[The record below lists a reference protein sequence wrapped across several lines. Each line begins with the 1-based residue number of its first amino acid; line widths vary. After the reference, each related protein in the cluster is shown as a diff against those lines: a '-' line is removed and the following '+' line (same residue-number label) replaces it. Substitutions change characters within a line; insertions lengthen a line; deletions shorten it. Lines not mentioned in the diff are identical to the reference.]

1 MNPVRNQ
8 NNTLSDSRNN
18 NNYSIPIRDR
28 KSPISNGVNKKRNA
42 PFWIKRKPFRW
53 AAVAAAFLILAA
65 IPLFC
70 RNEYHLEVLVSAGIF
85 AILVLGLNVMTGYCG
100 LLNLGQAAFFASG
113 AYTYALLNVKLGLSF
128 WVSLPACVI
137 SAGGLGLLFGSCV
150 LRLKGDYLAL
160 VTLGFG
166 EIIRITLNNMD
177 SLTGGPNGLTVSH
190 PAIGLS
196 HRSFDFGIKSLPY
209 YYLTL
214 LAVIVT
220 VIITSR
226 LSSSRFGRAW
236 IAIKED
242 EVAAACMG
250 INTGKLKLLAFCAG
264 SAIAGF
270 AGWLF
275 AGKQGFVSPD
285 SFDFITSIM
294 LVAMLVLGGIG
305 SITGS
310 IVGAVAL
317 TVLPEILRPLQQ
329 YRMFL
334 FGAVMMVM
342 MLFRPQGILGGARI
356 SEEFRPET
364 ERVRQ
369 EEDEVLAEDLRQ

>member
-1 MNPVRNQ
+1 M
-8 NNTLSDSRNN
+8 S
-18 NNYSIPIRDR
+18 
-28 KSPISNGVNKKRNA
+28 KKISAGA
-42 PFWIKRKPFRW
+42 LF
-53 AAVAAAFLILAA
+53 ILLAL
-65 IPLFC
+65 PLFC
-70 RNEYHLEVLVSAGIF
+70 RNEYHLDVLISAGIF
-85 AILVLGLNVMTGYCG
+85 AVLVLGLNVMTGYCG
-100 LLNLGQAAFFASG
+100 LLNLGYAAFFAAG

-137 SAGGLGLLFGSCV
+137 SAGALGLLFGSCV

-166 EIIRITLNNMD
+166 EITRIALNNMD
-177 SLTGGPNGLTVSH
+177 ALTGGPNGLTVAH
-190 PAIGLS
+190 PVIGFS
-196 HRSFDFGIKSLPY
+196 SKSFDFGIKSLPY

-214 LAVIVT
+214 SAVILIA
-220 VIITSR
+220 IITNR

-242 EVAAACMG
+242 EVASACMG

-264 SAIAGF
+264 SSIAGF

-294 LVAMLVLGGIG
+294 LVAMLVFGGIG
-305 SITGS
+305 SISGS

-334 FGAVMMVM
+334 FGAVMIMM
-342 MLFRPQGILGGARI
+342 MLFRPQGILGGVRI
-356 SEEFRPET
+356 FEEFRPET

-369 EEDEVLAEDLRQ
+369 EEDEALGEDLRQ

>member
-1 MNPVRNQ
+1 M
-8 NNTLSDSRNN
+8 
-18 NNYSIPIRDR
+18 
-28 KSPISNGVNKKRNA
+28 NKKRNA

-100 LLNLGQAAFFASG
+100 LLNLGQAAFFAAG

-137 SAGGLGLLFGSCV
+137 SSGGLGLLFGSCV

-166 EIIRITLNNMD
+166 EIIRIALNNMD

-190 PAIGLS
+190 PVVGLAGK
-196 HRSFDFGIKSLPY
+196 SFDFGIRSLPY

-236 IAIKED
+236 VAIKED

-317 TVLPEILRPLQQ
+317 TVLPEVLRPLQQ

-334 FGAVMMVM
+334 FGAVMIVM
-342 MLFRPQGILGGARI
+342 MLFRPQGIFGGTRI
-356 SEEFRPET
+356 LEEFRPET

-369 EEDEVLAEDLRQ
+369 EEDEVLGEDVKQ

>member
-1 MNPVRNQ
+1 MNKRAITAYQ
-8 NNTLSDSRNN
+8 KKGKLS
-18 NNYSIPIRDR
+18 
-28 KSPISNGVNKKRNA
+28 
-42 PFWIKRKPFRW
+42 RW
-53 AAVAAAFLILAA
+53 AMSAVVLLILVAL
-65 IPLFC
+65 PLFNH
-70 RNEYHLEVLVSAGIF
+70 NEYHLEVLVSAGIF

-137 SAGGLGLLFGSCV
+137 SSAALGLLFGSCV

-190 PAIGLS
+190 PLIGFADK
-196 HRSFDFGIKSLPY
+196 SFDFGIKSMPY

-214 LAVIVT
+214 LAIIVI
-220 VIITSR
+220 VIITNR
-226 LSSSRFGRAW
+226 LASSRFGRAW
-236 IAIKED
+236 VAIKED

-250 INTGKLKLLAFCAG
+250 INTGKLKLLAFCVG

-305 SITGS
+305 SIAGS

-317 TVLPEILRPLQQ
+317 TLLPEILRPLQE

-342 MLFRPQGILGGARI
+342 MLFRPQGLLGGVRI
-356 SEEFRPET
+356 LEEFRPEN

-369 EEDEVLAEDLRQ
+369 EEDEVLGEGLKQ

>member
-1 MNPVRNQ
+1 MNKRAITAYQ
-8 NNTLSDSRNN
+8 KKGKLS
-18 NNYSIPIRDR
+18 
-28 KSPISNGVNKKRNA
+28 
-42 PFWIKRKPFRW
+42 RW
-53 AAVAAAFLILAA
+53 AMSAVVLLILVAL
-65 IPLFC
+65 PLFNH
-70 RNEYHLEVLVSAGIF
+70 NEYHLEVLVSAGIF

-128 WVSLPACVI
+128 WVSMPACVI

-166 EIIRITLNNMD
+166 EIVRIALNNMD

-190 PAIGLS
+190 PVIGFVS
-196 HRSFDFGIKSLPY
+196 KSFDFGIKSMPY

-214 LAVIVT
+214 SAIIVT
-220 VIITSR
+220 VIITNR

-236 IAIKED
+236 VAIKED

-250 INTGKLKLLAFCAG
+250 INTGRLKLLAFCLG

-305 SITGS
+305 SIAGS

-334 FGAVMMVM
+334 FGAVMIIM
-342 MLFRPQGILGGARI
+342 MLFRPQGIFGGARI
-356 SEEFRPET
+356 LEEFRPET

-369 EEDEVLAEDLRQ
+369 EEDEILGEDVKQ